1 MEKEVKEKYDKLA
14 SFWDSV
20 FACDENEIEEYKKS
34 IKGDEWKEMAPS
46 KKLFDACLSIA
57 NSKKVLDYGC
67 GQGWAS
73 LIMACSGC
81 IDITSVDV
89 SKNAIKMLNVY
100 KKLFN
105 VEKTINAINIDDQ
118 WLKGED
124 SNKYDA
130 VICSNVID
138 VLPFSI
144 SKEIIKEIYRITKA
158 NSTII
163 FSMNYYLDEE
173 IRAKKGSDIN
183 EEGELFVD
191 GILRLLNKSD
201 EEWTNIFTKYF
212 KLIKLEHF
220 AWLGEKEERRRLFY
234 LKKE

>member
-1 MEKEVKEKYDKLA
+1 
-14 SFWDSV
+14 
-20 FACDENEIEEYKKS
+20 
-34 IKGDEWKEMAPS
+34 
-46 KKLFDACLSIA
+46 
-57 NSKKVLDYGC
+57 
-67 GQGWAS
+67 
-73 LIMACSGC
+73 MACSGC
-81 IDITSVDV
+81 NDITSVDV

-105 VEKTINAINIDDQ
+105 VEKNINAINIDDQ

-124 SNKYDA
+124 SDKYDA

-173 IRAKKGSDIN
+173 MRAKKGSDIN

-220 AWLGEKEERRRLFY
+220 AWLDEKEERRRLFY